1 MNDKNQTIQR
11 ILEAATEV
19 FSRVGFAGARVD
31 EIAKRAGVNKATI
44 YYNIGNKKTL
54 YARVL
59 QTIFND
65 SDTRL
70 VEEMQRLDSA
80 EEKMLFYIRT
90 VAARID
96 ENPNI
101 PNLIMYEHASG
112 GENFSEALGADVVRI
127 IELLTAILE
136 EGMRSGRFR
145 EVDPLL
151 LHIMIIGSF
160 LFYKTSIPIRNNYTV
175 FPESLKSRQEELSG
189 TVADTIAGYIL
200 KMIQT

>member
-11 ILEAATEV
+11 ILDAATEV
-19 FSRVGFAGARVD
+19 FSEVGFAGARVD
-31 EIAKRAGVNKATI
+31 EIANRAGVNKATI

-65 SDTRL
+65 SDERL
-70 VEEMQRLDSA
+70 MEELQQLDSA
-80 EEKMLFYIRT
+80 EEKMRFYIRT

-127 IELLTAILE
+127 IEVLTAILE
-136 EGMRSGRFR
+136 EGRLSGRFR
-145 EVDPLL
+145 KIDPLL
-151 LHIMIIGSF
+151 LHIMIIGAF
-160 LFYKTSIPIRNNYTV
+160 LFYKTSIPIRNNYGV
-175 FPESLKSRQEELSG
+175 FPDFLKSRQEALSG
-189 TVADTIAGYIL
+189 MVAETIGEYIL
-200 KMIQT
+200 RMIKA

>member
-11 ILEAATEV
+11 ILDAATEV

-31 EIAKRAGVNKATI
+31 EIARRAGVNKATI

-59 QTIFND
+59 QTIFTD
-65 SDTRL
+65 ADDRL
-70 VEEMQRLDSA
+70 MEEMQRLDSA

-112 GENFSEALGADVVRI
+112 GKNFSEALGADVVRI
-127 IELLTAILE
+127 IELLTAILD
-136 EGMRSGRFR
+136 EGNRSGRFR
-145 EVDPLL
+145 KVDPLL

-160 LFYKTSIPIRNNYTV
+160 LFYKTSIPIRNSFSV
-175 FPESLKSRQEELSG
+175 FPEFLKSRQDMLSG
-189 TVADTIAGYIL
+189 TVAETIGEYIL
-200 KMIQT
+200 KMIKA